1 LPQDVKPR
9 RIVSYFK
16 PNVTINVVDH
26 FAGYPKDKGVP
37 MQVTR
42 ERGGEGGGATWK
54 GRMRDA

>member
-1 LPQDVKPR
+1 M
-9 RIVSYFK
+9 SYFK